1 MRVYELQLEE
11 LPYTVIMYFTIF
23 TIYSYNIIY
32 CHVWAAHCK
41 KSGVSG
47 CTLLS
52 SALSNFIF

>member
-1 MRVYELQLEE
+1 MRMYKQQLEE
-11 LPYTVIMYFTIF
+11 LQYTVIMYFTIF

-32 CHVWAAHCK
+32 YHVWAAHCK

-52 SALSNFIF
+52 SALSDFIF